1 MQEAARGR
9 RLGNLRT
16 PEGVGKLRAAL
27 HAKAKAESEFRFYA
41 LYDKLHR
48 ADVLDHAYARCRA
61 NKGAP
66 GVDGVTFEDVGAY
79 GVEKWL
85 GELAQTLKDGSY
97 KSKPIRRVWIPKPN
111 GKLRPLGVSCL
122 ADRVCMMAAV
132 LILEPIIEAD
142 LQPEQYAYRA
152 GVSAHDALSAVTQG
166 LRDGYTQVV
175 DADLEA
181 YFDSIDHAA
190 LMRSV
195 ARRVVDR
202 RLLALI
208 KNWLESAV
216 EELDDRG
223 RKTRTTTSRDTGRG
237 IPQGSPLSPL
247 LANLYMRRLLLGWKQ
262 WQVSRRLGAR
272 VVTYAD
278 DLVIL
283 CRPGRAEGAL
293 QALRALTCKLGLEVN
308 EDKTRICTAQS
319 DSFDFLGYTFGRMH
333 SVRTGNAYYG
343 LRPSKK
349 SVRRVVERVHAIT
362 DRKWTWEET
371 AETVTQLNR
380 TLSGWAN
387 YFSLGTVS
395 GAYRAVE
402 TYTTMRLRRWLLKKH
417 KQRRSGRLVYPYEY
431 LFETLGLERL
441 SGRHSNWPRAKA

>member
-1 MQEAARGR
+1 M
-9 RLGNLRT
+9 GNLRT

-27 HAKAKAESEFRFYA
+27 HAKAKAEPGFRFYA

-48 ADVLDHAYARCRA
+48 LDVLEHAYARCRA

-66 GVDGVTFEDVGAY
+66 GVDGLTFEDVQTY
-79 GVEKWL
+79 GEQKWL
-85 GELAQTLKDGSY
+85 GELAQTLRDGSY
-97 KSKPIRRVWIPKPN
+97 KAQAIRRVYIPKPN
-111 GKLRPLGVSCL
+111 GKLRPLGISCL

-132 LILEPIIEAD
+132 LILEPIFEAD

-152 GVSAHDALSAVTQG
+152 GTNAHDALSAVTQG

-175 DADLEA
+175 DADLAA

-202 RLLALI
+202 RVLALI
-208 KNWLESAV
+208 KNWLECAV
-216 EELDDRG
+216 EERDDRG

-247 LANLYMRRLLLGWKQ
+247 LANLYMRRFLLGWKQ
-262 WQVSRRLGAR
+262 WQTSRRLGAR

-278 DLVIL
+278 DLVIMG
-283 CRPGRAEGAL
+283 RPGRAEGAL
-293 QALRALTCKLGLEVN
+293 QALRALMGRLGLAVN
-308 EDKTRICTAQS
+308 EEKTRICDAQR
-319 DSFDFLGYTFGRMH
+319 DRFDFLGYTFGRLYSM
-333 SVRTGNAYYG
+333 RTGNAYYG

-349 SVRRVVERVHAIT
+349 SIKGVIGKLHDIT
-362 DRKWTWEET
+362 DRKWTWQET

-380 TLSGWAN
+380 TLRGWAN

-402 TYTTMRLRRWLLKKH
+402 AYCTTRLRRWLLKKH
-417 KQRRSGRLVYPYEY
+417 KSRRSGNLVYPYEY

-441 SGRHSNWPRAKA
+441 SGRHSNWPSAKA

>member
-1 MQEAARGR
+1 M
-9 RLGNLRT
+9 GNLRT
-16 PEGVGKLRAAL
+16 PEGVGKLQAAL
-27 HAKAKAESEFRFYA
+27 HAKAKAEPEFGFYA

-48 ADVLDHAYARCRA
+48 EDVLDHAYARCRA

-66 GVDGVTFEDVGAY
+66 GVDGVTFEDVRAY

-97 KSKPIRRVWIPKPN
+97 KAKPMRRVWIPKPN
-111 GKLRPLGVSCL
+111 GKLRPLGISCL

-195 ARRVVDR
+195 ARR
-202 RLLALI
+202 
-208 KNWLESAV
+208 
-216 EELDDRG
+216 
-223 RKTRTTTSRDTGRG
+223 
-237 IPQGSPLSPL
+237 IPQGSSLSPL
-247 LANLYMRRLLLGWKQ
+247 LANLYMRRFLLGWKQ

-293 QALRALTCKLGLEVN
+293 QALHARTGKLGLAVN

-371 AETVTQLNR
+371 AETVAQLNR
-380 TLSGWAN
+380 TLRGWAN

-441 SGRHSNWPRAKA
+441 SGRHSNWPSAKA